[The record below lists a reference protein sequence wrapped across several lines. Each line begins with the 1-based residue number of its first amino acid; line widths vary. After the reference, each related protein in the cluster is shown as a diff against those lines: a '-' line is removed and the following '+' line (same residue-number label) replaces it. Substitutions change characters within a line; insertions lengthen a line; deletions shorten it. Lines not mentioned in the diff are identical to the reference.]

1 MSDGRLHRSTEAAR
15 SSVVRARS
23 RPRRVFG
30 AAEIEHGWLV
40 VDVDGENVGR
50 VEGLEGEFLTV
61 SRGFGHTRLYV
72 PLPGVR
78 EVTEGTVR
86 LNLTRASI
94 DVSHWSEKPRGNR

>member
-1 MSDGRLHRSTEAAR
+1 LSDGRLHRSTEAAR

-40 VDVDGENVGR
+40 VDV
-50 VEGLEGEFLTV
+50 EGEFLTV